1 MADQQLTL
9 HVTYTDDGS
18 IKVLDAGGAAL
29 GEVTRKADGAV
40 IPFRQLSMVLSGI
53 GATGPASLLRT
64 AGAVN
69 VLTGAVGTLE
79 AVALPVL
86 LVLGAILAAV
96 LAVAA
101 AAIAWKA
108 AFDFASTATNNAGE
122 RLRNF
127 AGPDGPLGQLQAG
140 FERIKGVIA
149 NNLAKELVR
158 ELIVAQTAIVGFLNL
173 VMPIII
179 GSVNKLIGTFN
190 AIQASPLAGLLGI
203 AQGAQIAPLAEWTPV
218 VADMSWLDVNKSAA
232 KGDKE
237 KGGGGGRGGAG
248 GVSLEAG
255 TLDELKKINQS
266 VKELRPPLV
275 AIRDTAHTD
284 ATRLPGIL
292 RDIIERLLR

>member
-1 MADQQLTL
+1 VADQQLTL
-9 HVTYTDDGS
+9 HVVYTDDGS

-86 LVLGAILAAV
+86 VILGAILAAV

-101 AAIAWKA
+101 AAIVWKA

-122 RLRNF
+122 QLRNF
-127 AGPDGPLGQLQAG
+127 AGPDGPLGQLEAG
-140 FERIKGVIA
+140 FGRIRGIIA
-149 NNLAKELVR
+149 NAIAPILVR
-158 ELIVAQTAIVGFLNL
+158 VLLGAQAAIVGFLNF

-179 GSVNKLIGTFN
+179 AGINQLAAAVNLVAETGLGAALGLKPVTPMPEW
-190 AIQASPLAGLLGI
+190 SPI
-203 AQGAQIAPLAEWTPV
+203 AMDT
-218 VADMSWLDVNKSAA
+218 SWLDVNKSAA
-232 KGDKE
+232 KGEKE
-237 KGGGGGRGGAG
+237 KAGGRGGGAG
-248 GVSLEAG
+248 GVSLEVG

-275 AIRDTAHTD
+275 AIRDTAHSD
-284 ATRLPGIL
+284 AIRLPGIL